1 MLRNKRNRTSVAL
14 LPVLAAAF
22 IALVLPAGHAVASC
36 SDLIFLD
43 TFESGGTSRWINS
56 PDPALATGTW
66 TFNLDFTGSSRA
78 FALELIQ
85 RPNGSVTGYLLG
97 GTHQRVLVR
106 GSVSGSNVT
115 LELELANPAA
125 TRTITISGTLGR
137 EAIAATASGDI
148 TTQAVTLE
156 RTGCELFEQQL
167 AAAVDAGGPEPEH
180 VRLLSVVLDDDGNFV
195 AGGFVGQDDCDLW
208 ACDGGV
214 TSFSEVS
221 DVLTV
226 GLETDGGC
234 SAGSSFT
241 VTWDPGGLYTGTYSF
256 TDCGGTTSGDLLAAT
271 TMGTT
276 SSEVR
281 EVLATRFAIADV
293 LERGVS
299 LTTPL
304 DSLSPTY
311 LNFGKDEPALRAEL
325 NAEMTRY
332 TAIEVDLERVR
343 ELFTRSHPR
352 ALPDLI
358 EPFGVKVDERRTGV
372 SFPGGGDPVTYL
384 DTGARPIIDDFA
396 LLALETGGW
405 KIAGNQAAAL
415 DLPFASIVSPG
426 GTRLEAPTA
435 AGQPVYVSI
444 GPYGGHFMPLTGDPS
459 GEAKANFAGFLAE
472 DDGDMEELE
481 GDGDGIREPGE
492 IWGFPI
498 GGDPTGDAVRLRRPA
513 FIAPA
518 AGSVRAVTYEEGPSS
533 IHFENEP
540 QWKIELA
547 LPGQVRYAI
556 GHIGRIAP
564 ALRALVLAATG
575 TDTDTFTGPTG
586 TDLLAGH
593 DPIPVTTGTELALP
607 QILASPVPGHP
618 GYWVGEGSF
627 LEWPWAQIEFQV
639 PFSLGEGGNL
649 GSDYCV
655 YRFFSAG
662 RRGELQ
668 AVMDADMLD
677 PDSQRY
683 RDRLFYDRWQWTA
696 QGGLC
701 QAENLLPRDFSDLYT
716 NFGGWFERSE
726 PGTTVDELFSFVPI
740 DTSATVYDP
749 ANYDSA
755 AVSHLVIRNLQPGP
769 YSWMMPDATTAEVFL
784 AAGEVL
790 ERTADTMLIKWRDF
804 NATNPVVYQR
814 LAHRLDTDGLT
825 IEWGNFASTP
835 GAALQP
841 TLLPGDLCNDTTVL
855 CYDHSQGA
863 WPP

>member
-1 MLRNKRNRTSVAL
+1 ML

-22 IALVLPAGHAVASC
+22 IAFVLPAGRAVASC

-43 TFESGGTSRWINS
+43 SFETGGTSRWANS
-56 PDPALATGTW
+56 LDPALATGTW

-85 RPNGSVTGYLLG
+85 RPNGTVTGYLLG
-97 GTHQRVLVR
+97 GTRKRVLVR
-106 GSVSGSNVT
+106 GSVSGSTVT
-115 LELELANPAA
+115 LELEFANPAA

-137 EAIAATASGDI
+137 EAITATASGDL
-148 TTQAVTLE
+148 TPQAVTLQ
-156 RTGCELFEQQL
+156 RTDCELFEQQL
-167 AAAVDAGGPEPEH
+167 AAAVDTGGPEPEH
-180 VRLLSVVLDDDGNFV
+180 VRLLSVVVDGDGAFV

-214 TSFSEVS
+214 TSFSEVG

-241 VTWDPGGLYTGTYSF
+241 VSWDPGGLYTGTYSF
-256 TDCGGTTSGDLLAAT
+256 TDCSGTTSGDLLAAT

-281 EVLATRFAIADV
+281 EVLATRFAIADA
-293 LERGVS
+293 LESGVP

-325 NAEMTRY
+325 NPEMALY
-332 TAIEVDLERVR
+332 TAIEVNLERVR

-372 SFPGGGDPVTYL
+372 PSVGGIDPVTYL

-396 LLALETGGW
+396 LLAVEAGEW

-415 DLPFASIVSPG
+415 DLPFASIISPG

-444 GPYGGHFMPLTGDPS
+444 GPYGAHFMPLTGDPS
-459 GEAKANFAGFLAE
+459 GEAKANFAGFLAK
-472 DDGDMEELE
+472 DDDDMEELE

-498 GGDPTGDAVRLRRPA
+498 GGDLTGNAVRLRRPL
-513 FIAPA
+513 FISPA
-518 AGSVRAVTYEEGPSS
+518 AGSVRKVTYEEGPSA
-533 IHFENEP
+533 IHFDNES

-564 ALRALVLAATG
+564 ALRALVLSATG
-575 TDTDTFTGPTG
+575 TDTDTFTGPPG

-593 DPIPVTTGTELALP
+593 DPIPV
-607 QILASPVPGHP
+607 
-618 GYWVGEGSF
+618 
-627 LEWPWAQIEFQV
+627 
-639 PFSLGEGGNL
+639 
-649 GSDYCV
+649 
-655 YRFFSAG
+655 SAG
-662 RRGELQ
+662 
-668 AVMDADMLD
+668 
-677 PDSQRY
+677 
-683 RDRLFYDRWQWTA
+683 T
-696 QGGLC
+696 
-701 QAENLLPRDFSDLYT
+701 
-716 NFGGWFERSE
+716 
-726 PGTTVDELFSFVPI
+726 
-740 DTSATVYDP
+740 
-749 ANYDSA
+749 
-755 AVSHLVIRNLQPGP
+755 
-769 YSWMMPDATTAEVFL
+769 
-784 AAGEVL
+784 
-790 ERTADTMLIKWRDF
+790 
-804 NATNPVVYQR
+804 
-814 LAHRLDTDGLT
+814 
-825 IEWGNFASTP
+825 
-835 GAALQP
+835 
-841 TLLPGDLCNDTTVL
+841 
-855 CYDHSQGA
+855 
-863 WPP
+863 